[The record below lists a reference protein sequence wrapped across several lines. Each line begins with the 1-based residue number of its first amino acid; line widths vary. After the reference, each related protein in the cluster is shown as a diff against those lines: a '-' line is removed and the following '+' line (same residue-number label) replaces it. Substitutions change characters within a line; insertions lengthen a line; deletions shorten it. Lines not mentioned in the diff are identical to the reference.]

1 MTSPLYSCINFFDE
15 STTDAAGHIV
25 QGARRA
31 PQGMS
36 VYLSSLKGYRF
47 TALFEFLPDHPR
59 GNHAHSKRVECLYV
73 IEGELKAFFWSGD
86 APLSVTTKV
95 LKKGDW
101 LTIYPGTFHRYEAV
115 CRTLLLEVS
124 EEAYDASD
132 TIKASA

>member
-1 MTSPLYSCINFFDE
+1 MTNPLYSRTNFFDE
-15 STTDAAGHIV
+15 SITDATGHIV

-31 PQGMS
+31 PQGTS
-36 VYLSSLKGYRF
+36 VYLSSPKGYRF
-47 TALFEFLPDHPR
+47 TALFEFLPGHPR

-73 IEGELKAFFWSGD
+73 IEGELKAFFWAED
-86 APLSVTTKV
+86 APSLVTTEI

-115 CRTLLLEVS
+115 SRSLLLEVS